1 MEISGALRSRKNSRT
16 KLVKISRWVCGTMR
30 LVARVGATRTI
41 RAGRLQVDKS
51 FRFSDRHH
59 DLTQRDARHVLGWR
73 YQPRVIFESGSGI
86 TLTDV
91 DGKEYYDLTSGMMCM
106 VLGHSHPELT
116 ETIRQQATSLV
127 HHSSWY
133 ANPLIIEFAE
143 LLGTTLPGNLTVVN
157 FTVTGS
163 EANEVAMRMA
173 LGVSGK
179 YDIVS
184 VIRGLHGGSLAAESV
199 TTVGGARRRNLGPLM
214 IPSRTNTILAPFCY
228 RCPINLSYPHC
239 GIACLDSSEQM
250 MEAVT
255 SQDVAAVMAETIL
268 VAGGMIV
275 PPPEWLPRLKQLA
288 VRWDALLVLDEAQ
301 LAPART
307 GKLWGFEHYDV
318 VPDIV
323 SFAKGMSA
331 GMAICGTV
339 TTPEI
344 AEKATGKAGVPWAG
358 TYSGDPLAAAVA
370 LKQLQIVLRDN
381 LVERAA
387 ILGEVLREQLESLCE
402 RFDIVGDVRGQG
414 LYRMLDIVTDE
425 QSKTPDPEMAE
436 RIRYNM
442 MMEGLVCICV
452 KNFIRICPPLI
463 VTAAQIEETSGR
475 IETAI
480 ERSQAGY
487 PKDID
492 FTAS

>member
-1 MEISGALRSRKNSRT
+1 
-16 KLVKISRWVCGTMR
+16 
-30 LVARVGATRTI
+30 
-41 RAGRLQVDKS
+41 
-51 FRFSDRHH
+51 
-59 DLTQRDARHVLGWR
+59 
-73 YQPRVIFESGSGI
+73 
-86 TLTDV
+86 
-91 DGKEYYDLTSGMMCM
+91 
-106 VLGHSHPELT
+106 
-116 ETIRQQATSLV
+116 
-127 HHSSWY
+127 
-133 ANPLIIEFAE
+133 
-143 LLGTTLPGNLTVVN
+143 
-157 FTVTGS
+157 
-163 EANEVAMRMA
+163 
-173 LGVSGK
+173 
-179 YDIVS
+179 
-184 VIRGLHGGSLAAESV
+184 
-199 TTVGGARRRNLGPLM
+199 M

-228 RCPINLSYPHC
+228 RCPINLSYPDC

-255 SQDVAAVMAETIL
+255 SQDVATVMAETIL

-288 VRWDALLVLDEAQ
+288 MRWDALLVLDEAQ

-323 SFAKGMSA
+323 TFAKGMSA

-358 TYSGDPLAAAVA
+358 TYSGDPLSAAVA
-370 LKQLQIVLRDN
+370 LKQLQIVLRDK
-381 LVERAA
+381 LVEQAA
-387 ILGEVLREQLESLCE
+387 AMGEYLRQQLELVCD
-402 RFDIVGDVRGQG
+402 RFISVGQVRGMG
-414 LYRMLDIVTDE
+414 LYQMLDIVTDK

-442 MMEGLVCICV
+442 MMAGLVCICV

-463 VTAAQIEETSGR
+463 VTRAQIEEIVER
-475 IETAI
+475 MKTAI
-480 ERSQAGY
+480 ERAEARL

-492 FTAS
+492 FTTSSSLAAGEQGAHGRAG

>member
-1 MEISGALRSRKNSRT
+1 
-16 KLVKISRWVCGTMR
+16 MR
-30 LVARVGATRTI
+30 LVARNAATWTI
-41 RAGRLQVDKS
+41 RSGRVQVDKS
-51 FRFSDRHH
+51 FRFSDRHR
-59 DLTQRDARHVLGWR
+59 DLTVRDARHVLGWR
-73 YQPRVIFESGSGI
+73 YQPRVIFESGRGI

-163 EANEVAMRMA
+163 EANEVAMRMV

-228 RCPINLSYPHC
+228 RCPINLSYPDC

-255 SQDVAAVMAETIL
+255 SQDVATVMAETIL

-288 VRWDALLVLDEAQ
+288 MRWDALLVLDEAQ

-323 SFAKGMSA
+323 TFAKGMSA

-358 TYSGDPLAAAVA
+358 TYSGDPLSAAVA
-370 LKQLQIVLRDN
+370 LKQLQIVLRDK
-381 LVERAA
+381 LVEQAA
-387 ILGEVLREQLESLCE
+387 AMGEYLRQQLELVCD
-402 RFDIVGDVRGQG
+402 RFISVGQVRGMG
-414 LYRMLDIVTDE
+414 LYQMLDIVTDK

-442 MMEGLVCICV
+442 MMAGLVCICV

-463 VTAAQIEETSGR
+463 VTRAQIEEIVER
-475 IETAI
+475 MKTAI
-480 ERSQAGY
+480 ERAEARL

-492 FTAS
+492 FTTSSSLAAGEQGAHGRAG